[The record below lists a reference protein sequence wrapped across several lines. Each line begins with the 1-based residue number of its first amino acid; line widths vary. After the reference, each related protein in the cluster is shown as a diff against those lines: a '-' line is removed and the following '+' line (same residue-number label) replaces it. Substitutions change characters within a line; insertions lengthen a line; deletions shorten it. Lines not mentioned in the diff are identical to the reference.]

1 MIAFSGASRFSNNWA
16 RSAHQFIVI
25 MIISQLNHYIIT
37 IIMMIM
43 IMMAIASASY
53 TIEPDHP

>member
-37 IIMMIM
+37 IIMMMM